1 MQNAK
6 LQTSSAQSKMQG
18 ASNGRLWLTAQIS
31 RQKVVSIGRYCSDQY
46 RPLCVWGNLC
56 NFVCQKKAT
65 REIQTKLSTYYKEK
79 KEDKNMQVTATVKI
93 MGEEASGISAQT
105 GNPWKS
111 RMILLEWNDTEGT
124 NRIWCALFN
133 AKLEAFCQSGI
144 GVGDTVLVSVRF
156 TARTYR
162 TGFFRTE
169 AEIMT
174 ICKA

>member
-1 MQNAK
+1 MQKCKNLRRSQKCKERAMGDCG
-6 LQTSSAQSKMQG
+6 S
-18 ASNGRLWLTAQIS
+18 RLKS
-31 RQKVVSIGRYCSDQY
+31 HDKKVVSIGRYCSDQY
-46 RPLCVWGNLC
+46 WPLCVWGNLC